1 MSTATPE
8 APAAEI
14 GPLDA
19 HARVAFFRAKLD
31 AEWGPHDLKKM
42 LDQNREGVVV
52 IDTRPPEAFA
62 EEHIPGAVN
71 IPTNQIASRLQEIP
85 RDKDIV
91 PYCWSVVCHLATRAS
106 MALAEEGY
114 RVHELAGGIE
124 YWKKYEMPLEG
135 STKK

>member
-1 MSTATPE
+1 MATTTPE
-8 APAAEI
+8 APVADV

-19 HARVAFFRAKLD
+19 KARAAFFRAKID

-52 IDTRPPEAFA
+52 IDTRTPEAFA

-71 IPTNQIASRLQEIP
+71 IPTERLPSRLHELP
-85 RDKDIV
+85 KDKDIV
-91 PYCWSVVCHLATRAS
+91 PYCWSVVCHLATKAS
-106 MALAEEGY
+106 MYLAEQGY

-124 YWKKYEMPLEG
+124 YWKKYEMPVDRG
-135 STKK
+135 QK